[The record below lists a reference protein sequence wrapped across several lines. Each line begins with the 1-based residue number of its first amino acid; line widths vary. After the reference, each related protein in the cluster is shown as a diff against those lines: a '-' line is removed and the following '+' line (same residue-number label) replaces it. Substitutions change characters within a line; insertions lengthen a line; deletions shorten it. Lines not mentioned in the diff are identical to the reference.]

1 MSLASWDETGALVLG
16 HMELRGKW
24 LVLEVNSSVRAERGQ
39 QMLTA
44 LLGGLVEGPLTETQS
59 VESALE
65 EPSGR
70 KRGPARDVAPQLS
83 PEEAARVMTEF
94 LDRHYRRVIDEPLP
108 ALGNVSPREAVRTA
122 EGRKKVVGWLKY
134 LENGESRRPG
144 RRERHRTISAGCGGN
159 WESSKSGAELFPD
172 SDVPRTTRMRVGEK
186 NETRAA

>member
-83 PEEAARVMTEF
+83 PEEAARVMTE
-94 LDRHYRRVIDEPLP
+94 LV
-108 ALGNVSPREAVRTA
+108 ALATA
-122 EGRKKVVGWLKY
+122 FAGSAASAAAIV
-134 LENGESRRPG
+134 
-144 RRERHRTISAGCGGN
+144 TISAP
-159 WESSKSGAELFPD
+159 K
-172 SDVPRTTRMRVGEK
+172 
-186 NETRAA
+186 